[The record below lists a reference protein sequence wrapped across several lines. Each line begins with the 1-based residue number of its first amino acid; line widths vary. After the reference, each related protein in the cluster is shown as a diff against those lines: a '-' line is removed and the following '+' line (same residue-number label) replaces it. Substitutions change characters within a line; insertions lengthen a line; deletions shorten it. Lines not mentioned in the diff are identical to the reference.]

1 MNKLYTLPLTAL
13 LGGAAAYVLRMLQ
26 NRTGFEPDTGLPIP
40 GNPAGMALAALLV
53 LLAAAFFFLIRRLPQ
68 EEAGEFV
75 FPADFSTDK
84 PGLLAV
90 PMAGV
95 FLIALSG
102 LVDLSECLGVLPE
115 GIGFSQHALYGV
127 LREGGMGFSP
137 RGQALLGILA
147 IASAAG
153 LFLALAACR
162 RKPEGTVTLSAAA
175 LVGVLMFPVAAMVIR
190 LVLTYRV
197 DSVNPSTEMYY
208 LELLALVFMTL
219 SFYRLS
225 SFACQSGKT
234 DRFGLYASAASV
246 LCMACLAD
254 GGAYLSSMLMFGG
267 GWLTLMGFLLLR
279 LQKIEQSQA

>member
-1 MNKLYTLPLTAL
+1 MNKLYALPLTAV
-13 LGGAAAYVLRMLQ
+13 LGGSAAFGLRMLQ

-40 GNPAGMALAALLV
+40 GNPAGLALAALLI
-53 LLAAAFFFLIRRLPQ
+53 LLAAAFLVFARRLPQ
-68 EEAGEFV
+68 EEAGEFP
-75 FPADFSTDK
+75 FPAGFSTDS

-102 LVDLSECLGVLPE
+102 LVDLTECLGVLPE
-115 GIGFSQHALYGV
+115 GIVSSRHMLYGV

-137 RGQALLGILA
+137 KGQALIGVLA
-147 IASAAG
+147 VVSAAG

-162 RKPEGTVTLSAAA
+162 RRPENLSDAA
-175 LVGVLMFPVAAMVIR
+175 LGGMLLFPVGALVIR

-197 DSVNPSTEMYY
+197 DSVNPSIEMYY

-219 SFYRLS
+219 GFYRLS
-225 SFACQSGKT
+225 AFAYQAGKT
-234 DRFGLYASAASV
+234 DRFGLYASMASA

-254 GGAYLSSMLMFGG
+254 GGAYLSSVLMYGG

-279 LQKIEQSQA
+279 LRRIEGTKRPE